1 MTNENNCCGG
11 RQLGED
17 DARALFNALDPA
29 LRNLLIQ
36 EGRRSDSPQEPPY
49 DDWDIQPLPST
60 SRGSFQA
67 SATRAPFQASSTRGN
82 FQSSS
87 ARAPF
92 YLSSS
97 RATFEHGYCA
107 PLSNSRDNDYMADDV
122 ERAQRSS
129 LKKMEGEIR
138 TY

>member
-1 MTNENNCCGG
+1 MSNESKNSGG

-29 LRNLLIQ
+29 LRDLLIQ
-36 EGRRSDSPQEPPY
+36 EGRRRDSPQEPPY

-67 SATRAPFQASSTRGN
+67 SATRAPFQASLPRGN

-87 ARAPF
+87 ARGNFESSSARVPF

-97 RATFEHGYCA
+97 RAAF
-107 PLSNSRDNDYMADDV
+107 
-122 ERAQRSS
+122 
-129 LKKMEGEIR
+129 
-138 TY
+138 